1 MVVIGGQP
9 PAWQGA
15 CMTSAVA
22 VQWEHVDLTQ
32 SERIQRE
39 YRDRAAAE
47 EAVER
52 LREAGFAEGEVSMT
66 SHGGTTTQDG
76 TFVPGSVF
84 VVVTADA
91 LRAREAERII
101 S

>member
-47 EAVER
+47 AAVER
-52 LREAGFAEGEVSMT
+52 LREAGFAEGVVSMT

-76 TFVPGSVF
+76 TFLPGRDY
-84 VVVTADA
+84 VVVPVDA
-91 LRAREAERII
+91 LRAREESR
-101 S
+101 SL

>member
-1 MVVIGGQP
+1 
-9 PAWQGA
+9 
-15 CMTSAVA
+15 
-22 VQWEHVDLTQ
+22 
-32 SERIQRE
+32 
-39 YRDRAAAE
+39 
-47 EAVER
+47 
-52 LREAGFAEGEVSMT
+52 MT
-66 SHGGTTTQDG
+66 SHGGPTTQDG